1 MCDFFSLMAANGR
14 AIWGMKKQQRG
25 AIPAIAALKC
35 FLMLSFR
42 FGSTE
47 VLAMPPVFVRFI
59 GIITIHD
66 RVCPSD
72 RHTCTGERRP
82 ICSVIMIARYSL
94 GLHALKTSALAL
106 TTARI
111 DRLIID

>member
-1 MCDFFSLMAANGR
+1 MGDEKATKGSNSFDR
-14 AIWGMKKQQRG
+14 
-25 AIPAIAALKC
+25 C

-42 FGSTE
+42 FGSIE

-72 RHTCTGERRP
+72 RHTGERRP
-82 ICSVIMIARYSL
+82 VL
-94 GLHALKTSALAL
+94 WLW
-106 TTARI
+106 
-111 DRLIID
+111 